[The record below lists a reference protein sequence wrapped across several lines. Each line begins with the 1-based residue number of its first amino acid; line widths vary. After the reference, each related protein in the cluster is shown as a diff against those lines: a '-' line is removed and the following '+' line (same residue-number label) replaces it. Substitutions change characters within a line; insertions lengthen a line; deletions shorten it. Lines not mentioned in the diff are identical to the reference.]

1 MAYVMKR
8 GELYE
13 HVFRSLTPEL
23 QDLLFRGGWTDSEWA
38 GFDPIVSSAFYN
50 SESILQIYN
59 ALLDADIGVDSGHQN
74 FVAMEFINR
83 AIPNL
88 CNVDSCW
95 SVISQ
100 LLENVDVFPG
110 LPVMEIQGIGRAQ
123 YDIRCGSLIRD
134 EQNRLLQHSDLLKFT
149 SCREQAL
156 SFYMSAVWKDDVEA
170 INHLNKM
177 PEMREHVRIEDIQE
191 IFEKIDRY
199 THYVPSSFHGYF
211 SKLKTPINVRNKFC
225 EVTPILTYANN
236 VDEAVRSGSMKSLDD
251 VFDPALS
258 IRAGYSLISDVAKL
272 CNLDSRARAQ
282 LNINKVAASC
292 VVKLIESGVPIYPAY
307 LELRYGR
314 YGVIDLIDTPPNRKE
329 IIDRYLDEP
338 KPGSPDMTFVLLM
351 FTVDELLEHERG
363 QDLLERLHGYTNDA
377 KLLKH
382 ITSLEYRGKAF
393 SSDLEI

>member
-8 GELYE
+8 GELYK
-13 HVFRSLTPEL
+13 HVFRNLTPGL
-23 QDLLFRGGWTDSEWA
+23 QELLFRGGWTDSEWSE
-38 GFDPIVSSAFYN
+38 FDSVVSGAFYD

-59 ALLDADIGVDSGHQN
+59 ALLDADVGVDSGHQN
-74 FVAMEFINR
+74 IVAMEFINR

-100 LLENVDVFPG
+100 LLENSDVFPG
-110 LPVMEIQGIGRAQ
+110 LPVMEIQGIGHAQ
-123 YDIRCGSLIRD
+123 YDLRCGSLIRD

-149 SCREQAL
+149 SRREQAL

-177 PEMREHVRIEDIQE
+177 PEMREHVSIEDIQE
-191 IFEKIDRY
+191 IFEKMDRY

-211 SKLKTPINVRNKFC
+211 SKLKTPINVRNKFY

-236 VDEAVRSGSMKSLDD
+236 VNEAVRSGSIKALND

-258 IRAGYSLISDVAKL
+258 IRAGYSLISDVVKL
-272 CNLDSRARAQ
+272 CNQEIRARTQ
-282 LNINKVAASC
+282 LNINTVAAAC
-292 VVKLIESGVPIYPAY
+292 IVKLIESGVPVYPAY
-307 LELRYGR
+307 LELKYGR
-314 YGVIDLIDTPPNRKE
+314 YGVIDLINTPPNRKV
-329 IIDRYLDEP
+329 IIERCLDEP
-338 KPGSPDMTFVLLM
+338 KSGSPDMTFALMM

-363 QDLLERLHGYTNDA
+363 QELLERLHSFTNDA